1 MKYYVSYQNRYKGVY
16 SLIAMG
22 DEMKVP
28 SHWEEI
34 SKEQCDYLA
43 SVEKQK
49 MKDYVPKD
57 YNPVAVYRNL
67 QELRDDLGV

>member
-1 MKYYVSYQNRYKGVY
+1 MKYYVAYQNRYKGVY

-34 SKEQCDYLA
+34 SKEQCDFLA
-43 SVEKQK
+43 SETKRK
-49 MKDYVPKD
+49 FPKD
-57 YNPVAVYRNL
+57 CNPVAVYRTL
-67 QELRDDLGV
+67 QDLRDDLGV